1 MPRTPVLRPAVKG
14 TGTVF
19 GFSLSLVP
27 ACQSPISAVR
37 KKVPQLWVADRSFP
51 KASAKVRTFLL
62 PTKSFANFFQK
73 KCIFSQNGTENRR
86 KRSEKRGKCGGRG
99 RKAGGAATRSR
110 HRGQEDTTYNKVRA
124 RGKEEEGKEAEGS
137 GGDGGGKGG
146 RKRREK
152 RKERRRR
159 HKKREHDVV
168 RAP

>member
-1 MPRTPVLRPAVKG
+1 MPQTPVLRPAIKG

-73 KCIFSQNGTENRR
+73 KCIFDLQGRENSG
-86 KRSEKRGKCGGRG
+86 KEGEKGAKAARPERIPTLHEGRG
-99 RKAGGAATRSR
+99 NGIICT
-110 HRGQEDTTYNKVRA
+110 RA
-124 RGKEEEGKEAEGS
+124 RILKMKNY
-137 GGDGGGKGG
+137 
-146 RKRREK
+146 
-152 RKERRRR
+152 
-159 HKKREHDVV
+159 
-168 RAP
+168 APGC